1 MQEWKE
7 QSRLA
12 VANELYITDTN
23 LNFDH
28 LHLKVSWNA
37 GAKTLKTKIAYAS
50 NGYLFQGLGAQS

>member
-1 MQEWKE
+1 MEEWKE
-7 QSRLA
+7 QSSLA

-37 GAKTLKTKIAYAS
+37 DAKTLKTNIAYAS
-50 NGYLFQGLGAQS
+50 NGYSGG